1 MRAVLQIEGKRWD
14 VGWLGRLAVMVITGR
29 ISHAFGVTFVVLKIL
44 LAVFHECSIEDFLLV
59 DVPVGKLAQKTGLGL
74 AVP

>member
-1 MRAVLQIEGKRWD
+1 MLQIEGKRWD
-14 VGWLGRLAVMVITGR
+14 AGWLGWLTVMVIAGR
-29 ISHAFGVTFVVLKIL
+29 ISHAFGIAFVVLEVL

-59 DVPVGKLAQKTGLGL
+59 DVPVGKLVQETRLGL